1 MIKVIYVIAKWFV
14 NFIFRIEILGEENI
28 PKDGSCMVCLNH
40 ISAWDPPVVVLS
52 FKRRVRFMAKHEL
65 FKIPVV
71 SWVLKA
77 MDTIPLKRQSD
88 KIKVLSTASI
98 FAEAIR
104 RVENYESIADFYEI
118 AVKQKGVVERF

>member
-1 MIKVIYVIAKWFV
+1 M
-14 NFIFRIEILGEENI
+14 EELI
-28 PKDGSCMVCLNH
+28 VT
-40 ISAWDPPVVVLS
+40 
-52 FKRRVRFMAKHEL
+52 
-65 FKIPVV
+65 
-71 SWVLKA
+71 
-77 MDTIPLKRQSD
+77 DTIPLRRESP